1 MILLI
6 VIVIIIT
13 INVIDIRFDEAG
25 IASETIV
32 KNMVYESK
40 AVIESPT
47 RSPDST
53 GRRNTS
59 GLSATKSVD
68 GHMTMIL

>member
-25 IASETIV
+25 IASETIDT
-32 KNMVYESK
+32 NMVYESK
-40 AVIESPT
+40 AVIESPLCKM
-47 RSPDST
+47 
-53 GRRNTS
+53 RR
-59 GLSATKSVD
+59 LSHPLPGKNGKLLGKT
-68 GHMTMIL
+68 